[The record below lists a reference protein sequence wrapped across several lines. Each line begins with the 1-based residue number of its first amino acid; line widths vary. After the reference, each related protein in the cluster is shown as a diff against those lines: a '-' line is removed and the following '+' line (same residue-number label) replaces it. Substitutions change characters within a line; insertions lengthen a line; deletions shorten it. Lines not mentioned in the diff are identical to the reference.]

1 MGSKEKMEEGPLL
14 KDPLIP
20 PSDEVFKNALGFSY
34 PAFVELTRRVTDSGL
49 ALDWRYYKDG
59 KAWLCKVIFKKKT
72 IFWLSVWDKHFKITF
87 YFTEKTGKGLLEL
100 DIKTELK
107 EIFNHGKPIGKL
119 IPLTIAI
126 QKKEQINDILE
137 IAEYKKALK

>member
-1 MGSKEKMEEGPLL
+1 MEKGPLL

-20 PSDEVFKNALGFSY
+20 PSDEVFRKALGISY
-34 PAFVELTRRVTDSGL
+34 PAFVELSKSVTDSGL
-49 ALDWRYYKDG
+49 TMEWRYYKDG
-59 KAWLCKVIFKKKT
+59 KAWLCKVVFKKKT
-72 IFWLSVWDKHFKITF
+72 IFWLSVWDKHFKTTF
-87 YFTEKTGKGLLEL
+87 YFTEKTGKGLVNL
-100 DIKTELK
+100 DINTELK

-126 QKKEQINDILE
+126 QKKEQIPDVLK